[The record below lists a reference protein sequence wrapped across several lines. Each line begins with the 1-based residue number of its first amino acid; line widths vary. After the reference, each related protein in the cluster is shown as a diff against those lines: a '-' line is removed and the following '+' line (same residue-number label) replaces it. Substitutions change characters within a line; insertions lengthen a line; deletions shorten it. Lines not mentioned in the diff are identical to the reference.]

1 MRKVIFYF
9 LALFIMF
16 VTLFIGTVD
25 LDIANILQGDS
36 FEQKI
41 FLEIRLP
48 RLVLAFLAG
57 SVLALGGLVYQ
68 NIFRNALLSP
78 YTLGISS
85 GAVFGA
91 GIAVKLGLVFT
102 FLGISMINIFG
113 FFGAFG
119 TIVIILSIARFLRH
133 LGSMMLLLLGIAL
146 SFFYSAALML
156 LFYLGSTLQND
167 MLLRFSMGSLSVVGW
182 SESIAVSVGALLFF
196 AVVWLYRYEL
206 TFLSISET
214 LAQHKG
220 VEVQRVLF
228 VVLAVSALSIGVL
241 VSITGPIGFIGLVVP
256 HIVAK
261 LQPVVLHRRLLAT
274 TFFGGFFLVL
284 CDALSRLLQS
294 QSELPVGI
302 VTAFIGAP
310 FLIYLIFRSSK

>member
-1 MRKVIFYF
+1 MRKVLFYL
-9 LALFIMF
+9 LAFVIMLA
-16 VTLFIGTVD
+16 TLFIGSVH
-25 LDIANILQGDS
+25 LDASKILSLGS

-41 FLEIRLP
+41 LLDIRLP
-48 RLVLAFLAG
+48 RLVLAFFAG

-68 NIFRNALLSP
+68 NIFRNALLTP

-91 GIAVKLGLVFT
+91 GIAVKLGLVFSV
-102 FLGISMINIFG
+102 FGIGMVNLFG
-113 FFGAFG
+113 FFGAFA
-119 TIVIILSIARFLRH
+119 TIVVILMTARLLRH
-133 LGSMMLLLLGIAL
+133 SNSVTLLLLGIAL

-182 SESIAVSVGALLFF
+182 RESIVVVAGALLFF
-196 AVVWLYRYEL
+196 IVVWLYRYEL

-214 LAQHKG
+214 LARQKG
-220 VEVQRVLF
+220 VEVGRIIYI
-228 VVLAVSALSIGVL
+228 VLAVSALAVGVL

-256 HIVAK
+256 HIVANM
-261 LQPVVLHRRLLAT
+261 QPVVLHKRLLAT
-274 TFFGGFFLVL
+274 AFFGGFFLVM
-284 CDALSRLLQS
+284 CDALSRVLQS

-310 FLIYLIFRSSK
+310 FFIYLIFRSSK

>member
-1 MRKVIFYF
+1 MRKLLLYL
-9 LALFIMF
+9 LAFVMMF
-16 VTLFIGTVD
+16 ATLFAGSVH
-25 LDIANILQGDS
+25 LEAAKLFSPGS

-41 FLEIRLP
+41 LLDIRLP
-48 RLVLAFLAG
+48 RLVLAFFAG

-68 NIFRNALLSP
+68 NIFRNALLTP

-102 FLGISMINIFG
+102 IFG
-113 FFGAFG
+113 FSMVNLFGFVGAFA
-119 TIVIILSIARFLRH
+119 TIVVILVTARFLRH
-133 LGSMMLLLLGIAL
+133 LGSVTLLLLGIAL

-156 LFYLGSTLQND
+156 LFYLGTTLQND

-182 SESIAVSVGALLFF
+182 SESVVVTMGALLFF
-196 AVVWLYRYEL
+196 AVALLYRYEL
-206 TFLSISET
+206 TFLSISES
-214 LAQHKG
+214 LARQKG
-220 VEVQRVLF
+220 VEVERVVY
-228 VVLAVSALSIGVL
+228 VVLAVSALAIGVL

-256 HIVAK
+256 HIVSK
-261 LQPVVLHRRLLAT
+261 MEPVVLHKRLVSTA
-274 TFFGGFFLVL
+274 FFGGFFLVL

-310 FLIYLIFRSSK
+310 FFIYLIFRSSK